1 MRTTNLFCTIALIV
15 GITGILT
22 SCASKKVQQINS
34 TVAAE
39 AINPFGGGTFTVPG
53 FEHDTEEYF
62 AAVGLSNGSKERM
75 DVLQLSALTNA
86 QNVIRQ
92 KLKHAYK
99 GMVADYS
106 NYIGN
111 NIGTDANV
119 HVERAGNQIIDAV
132 VNDTQAQTLQF
143 SGVDEKGNVTCY
155 TGIRVYK
162 KQLAEKIAKAVSEDE
177 ELKIR
182 FEEKK
187 FREYMQE
194 QFKEYKEEQKQ

>member
-1 MRTTNLFCTIALIV
+1 MATKQILGTLALFAGIAGL
-15 GITGILT
+15 LT
-22 SCASKKVQQINS
+22 SCASKKVQQTSNAS
-34 TVAAE
+34 TE
-39 AINPFGGGTFTVPG
+39 AVNPFAGGTYTVPG
-53 FEHDTEEYF
+53 FEPDTEEYF
-62 AAVGLSNGSKERM
+62 AAVGIANGSRNRM
-75 DVLQLSALTNA
+75 DVLQTAALTNA

-99 GMVADYS
+99 GMIADYS

-111 NIGTDANV
+111 DSGSNSDT

-155 TGIRVYK
+155 TGIRIYK
-162 KQLAEKIAKAVSEDE
+162 KPLAEKIAKAVSEDE